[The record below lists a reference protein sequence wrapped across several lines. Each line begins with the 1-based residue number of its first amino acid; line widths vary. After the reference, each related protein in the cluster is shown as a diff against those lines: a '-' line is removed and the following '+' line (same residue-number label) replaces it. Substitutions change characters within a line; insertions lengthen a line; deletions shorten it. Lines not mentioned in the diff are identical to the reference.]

1 MPNAGSSG
9 AQGVTQENP
18 DEHADQTK
26 EHEKTAKACRTQ
38 MTSVPRPD
46 GVLDWSPFG
55 NVEDNHSVDRFWD
68 EDAKSVQDD
77 EGPPYAMVGKDEIS
91 QKGEWLK
98 NPQELDTHS
107 HLVLM
112 NEPGGLP

>member
-9 AQGVTQENP
+9 AQGVTPENP

-46 GVLDWSPFG
+46 GVPDGSPFG
-55 NVEDNHSVDRFWD
+55 NLEDNHSVDGFSD
-68 EDAKSVQDD
+68 EDAESVQDGVLDGSSFGNLNDDHSVDGFSD
-77 EGPPYAMVGKDEIS
+77 EDAESVQEGVPDGSPFGP
-91 QKGEWLK
+91 
-98 NPQELDTHS
+98 
-107 HLVLM
+107 
-112 NEPGGLP
+112 